1 MATLFL
7 ASLLPVTFGL
17 LLAVVVVCSSML
29 MGMSTND
36 ARAGPEDTDS
46 GNLNISTGT
55 CGSASRHSR
64 QMTFG
69 MNKWRQYTALGGLGR
84 LWQRSSLSRLSSIT
98 AFSIWPHRDQNGR
111 NQKPQVFPAPPRA
124 SPVPQGRVAMTVSA
138 LSLRDW
144 LSNLCQTARVT
155 LHAREPT
162 LAGCH

>member
-64 QMTFG
+64 QMTFS
-69 MNKWRQYTALGGLGR
+69 MNKRYQYTALGGQGR
-84 LWQRSSLSRLSSIT
+84 LWQNSSLSTSNAT

-111 NQKPQVFPAPPRA
+111 NRKPQVFPAPPRA
-124 SPVPQGRVAMTVSA
+124 SPVPQGRAAMTVST

-144 LSNLCQTARVT
+144 LSNLCQTAKVT
-155 LHAREPT
+155 LHTREPT